1 VNEQTAPRGLPGPL
15 PEGEQLLWQGSP
27 EWKALARRTFH
38 GAVISIYFGLLLLW
52 VGGASLQRGESLA
65 ETGWDV
71 LWFTPFALAGIG
83 LIVLLAWLTA
93 RTTIYSITSKRVV
106 LSYGIAMPMSL
117 NLPFARIG
125 SAGVRTF
132 ADGTADIPM
141 AMVSGD
147 VVAYL
152 LLWPH
157 ARPWRISKPEPT
169 LRAVPDGAKVAVILA
184 RALSAAA
191 EQPVRP
197 VAQQATSGK
206 APGAVTTAAAA

>member
-1 VNEQTAPRGLPGPL
+1 MSEQPVLRGLPGPL
-15 PEGEQLLWQGSP
+15 PEGEELLWQGSP
-27 EWKALARRTFH
+27 DGKAVAGRTFH
-38 GAVISIYFGLLLLW
+38 GAVIAIYFGVLLLW
-52 VGGASLQRGESLA
+52 VGGASLQRGASLA
-65 ETGWDV
+65 EAAWNV

-83 LIVLLAWLTA
+83 LIGLLAWLTA
-93 RTTIYSITSKRVV
+93 RTTVYSITNRRVV

-117 NLPFARIG
+117 NLPFARIA

-141 AMVSGD
+141 AMVPGD

-169 LRAVPDGAKVAVILA
+169 LRAVPDGARVAGILA
-184 RALSAAA
+184 RALAAAA
-191 EQPVRP
+191 EQPVQAM
-197 VAQQATSGK
+197 AQRASSGM
-206 APGAVTTAAAA
+206 APGAATTAAAA